1 MDSDDQKTIREQ
13 VVDVAEA
20 ILSAELAAVRRLKK
34 RTTPPEDTTRK
45 RRSQTDMV
53 YDILQQ
59 ARRPLHVNAI
69 IERARKRFHV
79 ELDRESL
86 VSALTKR
93 VHRQDRFQRVG
104 PNTFALRDSE
114 GQS

>member
-13 VVDVAEA
+13 VIDVAEA

-34 RTTPPEDTTRK
+34 KTSQPEDVAVK
-45 RRSQTDMV
+45 RRSQTDIV

-69 IERARKRFHV
+69 IERSRNRFHV
-79 ELDRESL
+79 YLDREAL

-93 VHRQDRFQRVG
+93 VHLQVRFQRVG
-104 PNTFALRDSE
+104 PNTFGLRDSE
-114 GQS
+114 VHS

>member
-13 VVDVAEA
+13 VIDVAEA

-34 RTTPPEDTTRK
+34 KASQPEDVAVK
-45 RRSQTDMV
+45 RRSQTDIV

-79 ELDRESL
+79 DLDRESL

-104 PNTFALRDSE
+104 PNTFGLRDSE